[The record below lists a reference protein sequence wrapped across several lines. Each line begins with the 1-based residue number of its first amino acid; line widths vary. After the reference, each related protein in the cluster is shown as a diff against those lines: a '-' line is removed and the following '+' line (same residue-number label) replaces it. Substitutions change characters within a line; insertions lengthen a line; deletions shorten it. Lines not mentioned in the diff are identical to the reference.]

1 MSSYFQIGNFLG
13 NHFFNGKFICI
24 WVENIR
30 STHQKY
36 RWDHK
41 GSGSFFVRA
50 YDELDLVSRP
60 LCQQLFVD
68 KSPLGGHKTLT
79 VNQEASSDIS
89 WLIQLPLVAVSL
101 IFFYFV
107 FFFLPFFLEVS
118 QPWFFFQW
126 VCCSFSLRERE
137 RQKWLALFPFWSFSR
152 TYSTLGCT

>member
-1 MSSYFQIGNFLG
+1 M
-13 NHFFNGKFICI
+13 GKFICI

-30 STHQKY
+30 SAHQKY

-89 WLIQLPLVAVSL
+89 WLI
-101 IFFYFV
+101 
-107 FFFLPFFLEVS
+107 
-118 QPWFFFQW
+118 
-126 VCCSFSLRERE
+126 
-137 RQKWLALFPFWSFSR
+137 
-152 TYSTLGCT
+152 